1 MLTEHHQGMSM
12 STLMP
17 KRSHVQCPSILSE
30 DLRGGSVLSEDL
42 RGGSLW
48 GLQEGVQKSK
58 PQIRQKESNG
68 KPSLHLSRL
77 PIVALLSGTEAL
89 VPAGSE
95 PPLLPACSLH
105 SALPS
110 LLPPRGA
117 AHHNPPT
124 HFCQD

>member
-1 MLTEHHQGMSM
+1 MSM

-68 KPSLHLSRL
+68 KPSLHLSREHNL
-77 PIVALLSGTEAL
+77 CNGLAVTISLSYK
-89 VPAGSE
+89 
-95 PPLLPACSLH
+95 
-105 SALPS
+105 
-110 LLPPRGA
+110 
-117 AHHNPPT
+117 
-124 HFCQD
+124 